1 MPREYPEPWD
11 ESQANQV
18 KGLLIA
24 GVSDKRMVAA
34 VMDCKV
40 GDLDWLCRDAFGM
53 TFAKFSERCELEGLA
68 RLKASAFA
76 MATEGKNA
84 KMLEM
89 QLRERGLILGPVER
103 RRQVK
108 RETDK
113 AEAEAREP
121 DF

>member
-11 ESQANQV
+11 ESQAKQV
-18 KGLLIA
+18 EGMLIS
-24 GVSDKRMVAA
+24 GCDKRMVSA

-40 GDLDWLCRDAFGM
+40 GDLDWLCRNAFGL
-53 TFAKFSERCELEGLA
+53 TFAKLSEKCDLKGLA
-68 RLKASAFA
+68 RLKASAFT

-89 QLRERGLILGPVER
+89 QLRERGLNLGPVER

-108 RETDK
+108 REMDK
-113 AEAEAREP
+113 AEAEAKEP